1 MDFAALYA
9 HEERR
14 MRMDSSKQGAHV
26 ERLRTRDA
34 PTTRSTDLATL
45 FATMK
50 RDRTAQR
57 ARVEQVRASMSEQV
71 EQVRAGTL
79 VALTPTCVHESF
91 GASTLRYCDEFLSPD
106 EAAALHT
113 AIRAE
118 HAERE
123 WLTLPRRK
131 LLMLG
136 GVPHPNG
143 LLAEELPRWFQT
155 RVLHRL
161 RTMGIFAQSTTTTT
175 TTTIDVVDGA
185 AVVSRVRDGEDDSAH
200 DDAALTV
207 LINQYSEAEDGIA
220 PHNDGPL
227 FEPLVAI
234 VSLVTPAA
242 LRFYEE
248 PTSGSGDTHGSEMGC
263 VLLNPG
269 SLFVFGGEA
278 YERLLHGIAG
288 GDRDLID
295 SRLCLNFAAASVAAK
310 YPLGE
315 GEAEADSS
323 SSSHVHSVP
332 RGHRISLT
340 VRCVRKVERAAGEYV
355 SEAERLERLR
365 RKTWWAKA
373 TSDEK

>member
-45 FATMK
+45 FTTMK

-57 ARVEQVRASMSEQV
+57 ARVEQVRASMS
-71 EQVRAGTL
+71 GPSPTL
-79 VALTPTCVHESF
+79 TTLSTAAPSF
-91 GASTLRYCDEFLSPD
+91 GASTLRYCDEFLSPA

-207 LINQYSEAEDGIA
+207 LINQYNEAEDGIA

-288 GDRDLID
+288 GDHDLID

-315 GEAEADSS
+315 GEAEADSSS